1 MNRLLVFG
9 ALFLLPTA
17 AMAMPFFNH
26 YYNEEGYSL
35 DANNTEDRKYEC
47 KMKYDLEYLENGKIR
62 PQVIEQVITIA
73 PKWSGRVVSLP
84 STPQSRLQTY
94 KYNILCN

>member
-9 ALFLLPTA
+9 VLFLMPTA

-26 YYNEEGYSL
+26 YYNEEGYFL
-35 DANNTEDRKYEC
+35 EANNVEDRKYEC
-47 KMKYDLEYLENGKIR
+47 KVKYDLEYFENGKIR
-62 PQVIEQVITIA
+62 PQVIEQTITIPA
-73 PKWSGRVVSLP
+73 KWSGRAVSLP
-84 STPQSRLQTY
+84 STPQSVLRTY